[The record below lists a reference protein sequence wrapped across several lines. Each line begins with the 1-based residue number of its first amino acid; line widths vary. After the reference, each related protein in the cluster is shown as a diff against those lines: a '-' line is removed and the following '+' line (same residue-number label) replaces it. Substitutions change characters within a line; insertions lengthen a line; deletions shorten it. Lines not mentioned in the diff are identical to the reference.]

1 MKSLF
6 GKLFGPGALVGV
18 DAGSQAIKVIEVKAV
33 SSRRFTLEGIG
44 SVPTPPNLFDRG
56 QVQDVQ
62 GLGQA
67 IREAL
72 DQGKIRLR
80 KAALAVPAQ
89 VGFVRRISFPRI
101 PLKELRATIALQ
113 PERYIPFARDGA
125 VYDVFPLP
133 SDPDN
138 PEISVIVAA
147 APRQAVEALMEASKL
162 AGLVPARIDLEPLTL
177 YRAAVATG
185 QASRDSSMGI
195 VDLGGSA
202 TKISLFEGQIPV
214 ISRVV
219 DMPSGG
225 PSDRAA
231 ATDDLFWDIRRS
243 LEFALTKLQR
253 PLSRILVTGGLGGD
267 DYLAISL
274 AAYLRGFLAN
284 RLPGDF
290 VVEPMRDTGARIP
303 LSHMLAF
310 GLSLPPELFS

>member
-1 MKSLF
+1 MF
-6 GKLFGPGALVGV
+6 GKLFGPSALVGV
-18 DAGSQAIKVIEVKAV
+18 DAGSQAIKVVAVKAE
-33 SSRRFTLEGIG
+33 SSARFTVEGIG

-56 QVQDVQ
+56 QFQDVQ

-72 DQGKIRLR
+72 AQGKIRHR

-89 VGFVRRISFPRI
+89 AGFVRRIHFPRM

-125 VYDVFPLP
+125 VYDLYPLP
-133 SDPDN
+133 ADPAN

-147 APRQAVEALMEASKL
+147 APKQAVEALMEASRL
-162 AGLVPARIDLEPLTL
+162 AGLVPVRIDLEPLTL
-177 YRAAVATG
+177 FRAAVATG
-185 QASRDSSMGI
+185 QASRESSTGI

-202 TKISLFEGQIPV
+202 AKISLFEGEIPV

-219 DMPSGG
+219 DMPAGAS
-225 PSDRAA
+225 SDLAA

-243 LEFALTKLQR
+243 LEFALTQLQR
-253 PLSRILVTGGLGGD
+253 PLSRVLVTGGVGGD
-267 DYLAISL
+267 DYLALSL

-290 VVEPMRDTGARIP
+290 LVEPMRDGEGRIP

-310 GLSLPPELFS
+310 GLSLPPELFAR